1 MLSRNY
7 PPSPELAPYIL
18 RHYVF
23 EAELPEDFTLTDSLL
38 SETAF
43 VRILIR
49 GDWKAEIA
57 PGYWASAGPVV
68 FFGQNTSPLPVRVR
82 GPFTVVGFAI
92 HPGGWRSLFERSA
105 QDYTNQMLPLSA
117 AWAGIA
123 ERLWTEIDAAG
134 DDTALVTAMEHAIM
148 AQLTWIGLR
157 QPDAQM
163 AAFALIARTDSTI
176 RIDDAAAQIGLS
188 VRQLERRCLATFGLS
203 PKAVL
208 RRSRFLDMATAMR
221 GFSSPSDE
229 QLAALRYFDQSHLTR
244 EFKRFAGMTPRVF
257 QRAVT
262 PLFTA
267 GLNLRHQASAFYAR
281 VLAPD

>member
-1 MLSRNY
+1 MLLSRNY

-23 EAELPEDFTLTDSLL
+23 EAELPEDFTLTDRLL

-68 FFGQNTSPLPVRVR
+68 FFGPNGFPLPVRVK
-82 GPFTVVGFAI
+82 GPFSVAGFAI
-92 HPGGWRSLFERSA
+92 HPGGWRSLFDRSA
-105 QDYTNQMLPLSA
+105 RDYADEMLPLSA
-117 AWAGIA
+117 AWGDISD
-123 ERLWTEIDAAG
+123 RLWTEIGPAG
-134 DDTALVTAMEHAIM
+134 DDAALVAAMEHAVT
-148 AQLTWIGLR
+148 AQLNRIGLR
-157 QPDAQM
+157 QPDSQM
-163 AAFALIARTDSTI
+163 AAFAAIARTDSTI
-176 RIDDAAAQIGLS
+176 RIDDAATQIGLS

-203 PKAVL
+203 PKTVL

-244 EFKRFAGMTPRVF
+244 EFKRFAGMTPRTF
-257 QRAVT
+257 ERTET

-267 GLNLRHQASAFYAR
+267 GLNLRNQGRAYYSSD
-281 VLAPD
+281 PQP